1 MLKSLDYLD
10 FTKVFFK
17 SGIVY
22 SRFGVL
28 IKFWNSHHTNIQF
41 VSLYRSI
48 FLLTIIMG
56 SQKEVF
62 AVKLSKFG
70 VRLNNRQPLDRVRSG
85 LEGVLDENIIVD
97 SNIFHLTF
105 FIQDLLIYF
114 LRISSSSHV
123 TCIEETL

>member
-1 MLKSLDYLD
+1 
-10 FTKVFFK
+10 
-17 SGIVY
+17 
-22 SRFGVL
+22 
-28 IKFWNSHHTNIQF
+28 
-41 VSLYRSI
+41 
-48 FLLTIIMG
+48 MG

-70 VRLNNRQPLDRVRSG
+70 VRLTNRQPLDRVRSG

-105 FIQDLLIYF
+105 FIQDLLISF
-114 LRISSSSHV
+114 LRIAPSSHV